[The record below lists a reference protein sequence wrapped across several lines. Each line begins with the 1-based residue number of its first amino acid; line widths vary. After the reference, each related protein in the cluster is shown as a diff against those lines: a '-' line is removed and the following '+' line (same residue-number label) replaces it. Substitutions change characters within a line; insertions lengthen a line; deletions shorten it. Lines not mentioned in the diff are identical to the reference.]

1 MNLFWKRLIGRA
13 CKCNI
18 SCKITTH
25 TWVHLNT
32 RNFLKR
38 MLRMGLHFLKCHRCK
53 NISCKTRYI
62 TSAIKIFMSLYIY
75 KCIFMSLVSL
85 CPWIIFLRGTNNF
98 TRSDL
103 YIWKEF
109 VCVHTFRAR
118 NLHLLRHRRIT
129 DYLLTRFWLRGGI
142 HFFEY

>member
-32 RNFLKR
+32 RNFLKS
-38 MLRMGLHFLKCHRCK
+38 MLRMGLHFLKCQRCK
-53 NISCKTRYI
+53 NIPCDTIYI
-62 TSAIKIFMSLYIY
+62 TSIYVSVYLYMYIYVFSLFMSLNKFCYEE
-75 KCIFMSLVSL
+75 
-85 CPWIIFLRGTNNF
+85 TNNF